1 MHFGPGQYTGTLFFS
16 IHSMHFNLH
25 FLSCWFFL
33 LSRSI
38 LKHRSRSGR
47 VKSWPSVPSLLPV
60 VLTVAS
66 SLYFHRSLSLSL
78 TFSSVLHSEFRI
90 ATTLENLF
98 PNYTVPTLFLRK
110 ILFLFFANHVR
121 TCCIC

>member
-25 FLSCWFFL
+25 FISCWFFL

-78 TFSSVLHSEFRI
+78 TFSSVLHSEFRK

-98 PNYTVPTLFLRK
+98 PIYTDSYTFPTENPVS
-110 ILFLFFANHVR
+110 FFSNHVNS
-121 TCCIC
+121 CCSS